1 MIGLK
6 HLYKFRIFGLIFLAA
21 CNPSQSVLSSE
32 KIDANH
38 FDRFW
43 IWGNIS
49 TAPYLKKAK
58 ELYILQGD
66 VKYDKKIKQ
75 NKVTAQGVGILRIP
89 EQKVWLVFRNH
100 QLTWQ
105 NTELEVI
112 LNRVRQWESQGN
124 QIVGIQIDF
133 DSKTQNLY
141 QYALFLKE
149 IREKLPKK
157 YQLSITGLMDWA
169 NIKDQKTINLLRQNI
184 DEIIIQTYQGTRTLD
199 QYQNYLQRF
208 AKLKLPYKVGLVQ
221 NSEWQP
227 LNLAQDPHFK
237 GYVVFLLRSK

>member
-112 LNRVRQWESQGN
+112 LNRVRQWHP
-124 QIVGIQIDF
+124 D
-133 DSKTQNLY
+133 
-141 QYALFLKE
+141 
-149 IREKLPKK
+149 R
-157 YQLSITGLMDWA
+157 
-169 NIKDQKTINLLRQNI
+169 LR
-184 DEIIIQTYQGTRTLD
+184 
-199 QYQNYLQRF
+199 
-208 AKLKLPYKVGLVQ
+208 
-221 NSEWQP
+221 
-227 LNLAQDPHFK
+227 
-237 GYVVFLLRSK
+237 